1 MILSNTVASSVVLNG
16 ATSTVSTPADESAP
30 AGFMPSSNGKSWV
43 ALPGPAM
50 SVVAIATPG
59 SGGTSYF
66 DWTLGSYFV
75 WTPYGGSCTISFLS
89 AAGGALT
96 PSVGQIIIIKFLHAA
111 SASVTWPTTISWL
124 SGSSGAAPTFAT
136 KDAVVAF
143 VCTATGSAPTYD
155 AWTIAQQS

>member
-1 MILSNTVASSVVLNG
+1 MILSNTVSSSVVLNG

-50 SVVAIATPG
+50 AVVAVATPA
-59 SGGTSYF
+59 SSGTSYF

-75 WTPYGGSCTISFLS
+75 WTPYGGTCTVSFLN
-89 AAGGALT
+89 AAGGTAT
-96 PSVGQIIIIKFLHAA
+96 PSVGQMILIKFLHAG
-111 SASVTWPTTISWL
+111 SASVTLPSTISWL
-124 SGSSGAAPTFAT
+124 SGSSGAAPTFT
-136 KDAVVAF
+136 SKDCVVAF

-155 AWTIAQQS
+155 AWTVAQQS